1 MSSPLASAGRLGLG
15 AGALGDPALPETD
28 ADRLLDLALDLGLRL
43 VDTAPSYG
51 LSERRVG
58 RLARRRRREVL
69 VSTKLG
75 YGVPGIADWTA
86 PCIEAGVERALDLL
100 GVEAL
105 DVAHLHSCPLEVLV
119 RGEVVEA
126 LLAAVAAGKV
136 RFAAYSGEGEPLS
149 HAISCGAFQVVQAS
163 CSLVDP
169 AAAELRAA
177 KARGLGT
184 IAKRPLGNA
193 PWRDPTRPQ
202 APDRALYFDRWS
214 ALALPDLG
222 LPPEELMLRWSAWHP
237 HVDVAIVGTSS
248 PVRLRAHAEAVARG
262 PLPQDIVS
270 ALEGAVER
278 AGGWAWK
285 GVI

>member
-1 MSSPLASAGRLGLG
+1 MTSPWEGVGCLGLG
-15 AGALGDPALPETD
+15 AGALGDPALPED
-28 ADRLLDLALDLGLRL
+28 HVDVLLDLALDLGLRL

-51 LSERRVG
+51 LSEARVG
-58 RLARRRRREVL
+58 RLARRRREVL

-75 YGVPGIADWTA
+75 YGVPGIPDWTG
-86 PCIEAGVERALDLL
+86 PCITAGVDRALGVL

-105 DVAHLHSCPLEVLV
+105 DLAHLHSCPIEVLR

-126 LLAAVAAGKV
+126 LLAAVSAGKV
-136 RFAAYSGEGEPLS
+136 RCAAYSGEGEALQY
-149 HAISCGAFQVVQAS
+149 AISCGAFSSVQAS

-169 AAAELRAA
+169 AAVELREA
-177 KARGLGT
+177 KARHLGT

-193 PWRDPTRPQ
+193 PWRPSQHTPYAERW
-202 APDRALYFDRWS
+202 AALD
-214 ALALPDLG
+214 LPDLG

-237 HVDVAIVGTSS
+237 AVDLALVGTSS
-248 PVRLRAHAEAVARG
+248 PSHLRAHVSAVSRG
-262 PLPQDIVS
+262 PLPADITAS
-270 ALEGAVER
+270 LEASITR